1 MNDHKKELIEKIKQ
15 MSLDEL
21 IAYEAAAK
29 NTNRF
34 INLFGI
40 SILWMMMIFTNVF
53 TLVTG
58 SIVVYVMSNL
68 GVGINDTIRI
78 LHEQIEKHQS

>member
-1 MNDHKKELIEKIKQ
+1 MNNHKKELIEKIYH

-21 IAYEAAAK
+21 ISYEASAK

-34 INLFGI
+34 INLLGI
-40 SILWMMMIFTNVF
+40 SIIWMMLIFTNVF
-53 TLVTG
+53 TLIAG

-78 LHEQIEKHQS
+78 LREQIEKHQS